1 VRASTADSDV
11 SEAGLV
17 SCTIVARNYLPYA
30 QVLSSAWLEHHD
42 ELPLVVLV
50 IDGETRASGHE
61 RVRLVRPEDLAIA
74 AADLGQMRGIY
85 DVAEMTTALKPRL
98 VRHLLDEGAGAVV
111 YLDADIDLLGPVDD
125 VGELAR
131 ASGVA
136 LSPHVLDPPPRGAY
150 LTEIDYALYGQYN
163 SGLVAVGSSARA
175 FLDWWE
181 ARTRWDC
188 LFDEPRGLHADQRWL
203 DCVPVYFEHA
213 VLRDA
218 GLNVAAWNL
227 HERPLAL
234 EDGRP
239 TAAGVQLRA
248 FHFSGFDPHRP
259 ERVSAHA
266 PSAYDDD
273 PVGQAVRRGYA
284 ERLLAA
290 GYDEHRAIPYRYGHT
305 AAGRPLGRWERAVY
319 RQALLAV
326 DGHGGFVPD
335 PFDVSSVDAFERM
348 LAQPRSLGVFTE
360 AQLGALET
368 ARVRVRGGGWDRR
381 RLLTAIDL
389 RLRASGAKARV

>member
-1 VRASTADSDV
+1 MYV
-11 SEAGLV
+11 SGPGLV
-17 SCTIVARNYLPYA
+17 GCTIVARNYLPYA
-30 QVLSSAWLEHHD
+30 QVLSASWLEHHD
-42 ELPLVVLV
+42 GVPFVVLV
-50 IDGETRASGHE
+50 IDGEERLSGHE
-61 RVRLVRPEDLAIA
+61 LVRLVRPEDLGIA
-74 AADLGQMRGIY
+74 AVDLAQMRGIY

-98 VRHLLDEGAGAVV
+98 VRHLLEEGAAAVV
-111 YLDADIDLLGPVDD
+111 YLDSDIDLLAPVDD
-125 VGELAR
+125 LGELAR

-136 LSPHVLDPPPRGAY
+136 LSPHLFDPPPSGAY

-163 SGLVAVGSSARA
+163 SGLIAVGASARA

-188 LFDEPRGLHADQRWL
+188 LFDEARGLHADQRWL

-213 VLRDA
+213 VIRDA

-227 HERPLAL
+227 HERLPAL
-234 EDGRP
+234 DDGRP
-239 TAAGVQLRA
+239 TVAGVPLRA
-248 FHFSGFDPHRP
+248 FHFSGFDPHRS
-259 ERVSAHA
+259 ERISAHA
-266 PSAYDDD
+266 PSVCDDD
-273 PVGQAVRRGYA
+273 PVLLAVRRRYA

-290 GYDEHRAIPYRYGHT
+290 GYDEHRAIPYRYGQT
-305 AAGRPLGRWERAVY
+305 AAGGRLGRWERAVY

-335 PFDVSSVDAFERM
+335 PFDVSSVDEFERM

-360 AQLGALET
+360 AQLGALEN

-389 RLRASGAKARV
+389 RLRASGVKARV